1 MGIIIWK
8 ERLHVSRSSYPRTS
22 GYSSIMDMS
31 FLPMLSSLGN
41 MGFGALA
48 VHPCRGWAHG
58 QRSTIHHCP
67 MHAQRQLSKAGSLA
81 LTAVEKCEYINI
93 LFLCVFVIC
102 MVCFMWCVCQC
113 MESCVPTRKQVE
125 ARGGKVFFHCLQA
138 SCLATVDLVEP
149 EMVLQLVWGRCGVL
163 RFYLSPPPDAGVAGT
178 PSYAHLWT
186 QFLVVKEQRL
196 FTTEPCP

>member
-41 MGFGALA
+41 MGFAGLA

-102 MVCFMWCVCQC
+102 MVCFMWWVYQC

-125 ARGGKVFFHCLQA
+125 SQRRQSLLPLSSGFL
-138 SCLATVDLVEP
+138 SCNSGSCWTRNGVSDSLGQVWSSQILPVSTSWC
-149 EMVLQLVWGRCGVL
+149 WGRRHPQLC
-163 RFYLSPPPDAGVAGT
+163 PPVNSVPGG
-178 PSYAHLWT
+178 
-186 QFLVVKEQRL
+186 
-196 FTTEPCP
+196 